1 MLSPGIVLPPL
12 ASASAAYAHSS
23 RPSAISALGTPL
35 PPWPTR
41 RPGERLRTAP
51 CARQQPAPRCCR
63 HPTSPRQR
71 GGADGRATADATEP
85 KWAMQARWP
94 HDGTARQRAR
104 SVQTDAAPRSPR
116 VGLHGRLLSAR
127 ASSSTGINHI
137 EGPKSLTTT
146 QVGSQPS
153 AGSSCEHPAAAARH
167 AEHQVEAASGAA
179 PQLAQR
185 RPAHERSAARCQ
197 STSQAQFL

>member
-35 PPWPTR
+35 PPRPTR
-41 RPGERLRTAP
+41 RPGERSRTAP

-94 HDGTARQRAR
+94 HDGTARQRTR

-116 VGLHGRLLSAR
+116 VGSHGRLLSAR
-127 ASSSTGINHI
+127 ASPSTGPNHI
-137 EGPKSLTTT
+137 EGPKSWTNP
-146 QVGSQPS
+146 QYGCQPS
-153 AGSSCEHPAAAARH
+153 AGSSREHPAAAARH
-167 AEHQVEAASGAA
+167 AEHQVEAAGGAA

-197 STSQAQFL
+197 

>member
-51 CARQQPAPRCCR
+51 CARQQPAPHRCR

-71 GGADGRATADATEP
+71 GGADGRAPADTTQP
-85 KWAMQARWP
+85 KCAMTARWP
-94 HDGTARQRAR
+94 HDSTARQRAR
-104 SVQTDAAPRSPR
+104 SVRIDAAPRSPR
-116 VGLHGRLLSAR
+116 VSSHGRLLRTR
-127 ASSSTGINHI
+127 ASPSTGANLI
-137 EGPKSLTTT
+137 EGPKSCTNPED
-146 QVGSQPS
+146 GCQPS
-153 AGSSCEHPAAAARH
+153 AGSSREHPAAANRH
-167 AEHQVEAASGAA
+167 TEHQMEAAGGDA

-185 RPAHERSAARCQ
+185 RPAHERSPARCQ
-197 STSQAQFL
+197 